1 MTIEQLDKLHLSPGE
16 SVELDVFVV
25 YIMTNKSNKRHYLE
39 FTTVNRLLDRSYI
52 DFVLEAEDPVCE
64 REYKRL
70 SDARRTVNKLKKE
83 FEKRT
88 DGVILGLGIE
98 KRSLLL
104 TACTQAYYGTNKPLV
119 ITDKLLDSTDVEY
132 TALN

>member
-16 SVELDVFVV
+16 SVELDVFLV
-25 YIMTNKSNKRHYLE
+25 YIMTNKSNKRHYIEL
-39 FTTVNRLLDRSYI
+39 TNGKCLLDRSYI
-52 DFVLEAEDPVCE
+52 DSVLETEYPVWE

-83 FEKRT
+83 FGKRT

-119 ITDKLLDSTDVEY
+119 IADKVLDSTDVEY

>member
-16 SVELDVFVV
+16 SVELDVFLV

-39 FTTVNRLLDRSYI
+39 LTNGNCLLDRSYI
-52 DFVLEAEDPVCE
+52 DFVLETEYPVWE

-104 TACTQAYYGTNKPLV
+104 TACTQACYGTNKPLV
-119 ITDKLLDSTDVEY
+119 IADKVLDTTDVEY

>member
-16 SVELDVFVV
+16 SVERDVFLV

-39 FTTVNRLLDRSYI
+39 FANDICLLDRSYI
-52 DFVLEAEDPVCE
+52 DFVLEAEEPVCE
-64 REYKRL
+64 REYIRL

-83 FEKRT
+83 FKKRT

-98 KRSLLL
+98 KRSLLF
-104 TACTQAYYGTNKPLV
+104 TACTQAYYGTNKPIV
-119 ITDKLLDSTDVEY
+119 ITGKVLDSTDVEY